1 MQPMSASDRPVPTLG
16 TLDPDPLA
24 PVRAAET
31 RMKVAGLSEEFIAE
45 LRQRYITG
53 KKHWIQDSTKV
64 LEMNVLGFLYSGDYF
79 AHDTSQGRR
88 AIQRYIRDHA
98 LSFREAEQDYHVN
111 PYAIA
116 SLLWVETKLGRDL
129 GKNPLPFVFYSL
141 VMGAHPNLCSKVLEA
156 LPAKFESATRKKIQ
170 TLEEARSKTIERCT
184 SKAEWALEEL
194 KAIEQIRKEGILN
207 PFRIRASFA
216 GAFGIPQFIP
226 SSYLKHSASK
236 FRRRA
241 DLHTHSDAIL
251 SVGRFLSSNGWSNRS
266 GDSQLK
272 ALFAYNR
279 SKDYGLVISRIA
291 NALLTEGN

>member
-1 MQPMSASDRPVPTLG
+1 MQSMPTNDRPVPTLG
-16 TLDPDPLA
+16 ALDPDLLA

-31 RMKVAGLSEEFIAE
+31 RMKAAGLDEEFVTE
-45 LRQRYITG
+45 LRQRYING
-53 KKHWIQDSTKV
+53 KKNWINESTRV

-79 AHDTSQGRR
+79 SHDTVQGRR
-88 AIQRYIRDHA
+88 AIQRYIRDHS
-98 LSFREAEQDYHVN
+98 LSFREAERDYHVN

-116 SLLWVETKLGRDL
+116 SLLWVETKLGKDL
-129 GKNPLPFVFYSL
+129 GKHPLPFVFYSL
-141 VMGAHPNLCSKVLEA
+141 VMGSHPNLCSRALEA
-156 LPAKFESATRKKIQ
+156 LPAKFDAAPRRKVQ
-170 TLEEARSKTIERCT
+170 TLDEARSKTIERCT
-184 SKAEWALEEL
+184 AKAEWALEEL

-251 SVGRFLSSNGWSNRS
+251 SVGRFLSSNGWSNQS